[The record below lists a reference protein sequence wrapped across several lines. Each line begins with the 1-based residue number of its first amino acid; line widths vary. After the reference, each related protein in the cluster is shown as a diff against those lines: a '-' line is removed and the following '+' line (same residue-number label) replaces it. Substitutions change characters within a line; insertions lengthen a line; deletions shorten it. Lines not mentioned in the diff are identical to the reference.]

1 MIKSIIIIRDT
12 STLANQP
19 TTRLSLSLL
28 LFLFSLP
35 LSRFQQTHTRQHTN
49 YYDCSNNNDNTNN

>member
-19 TTRLSLSLL
+19 TTRLSLL

-49 YYDCSNNNDNTNN
+49 NYDCNNNNYYYYNNN